1 MGLRSRS
8 KVLRGDTNEGERRIS
23 LVERE
28 GAKSTSAKIL
38 LRCT

>member
-8 KVLRGDTNEGERRIS
+8 KVLCGDTNEGEGRIS

-28 GAKSTSAKIL
+28 GANL
-38 LRCT
+38 LL